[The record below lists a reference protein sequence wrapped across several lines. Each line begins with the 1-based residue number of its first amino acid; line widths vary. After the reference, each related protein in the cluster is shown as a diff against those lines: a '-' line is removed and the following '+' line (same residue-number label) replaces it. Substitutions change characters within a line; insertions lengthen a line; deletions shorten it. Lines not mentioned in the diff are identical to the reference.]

1 MTSPQALRLALP
13 LVLILTLVW
22 GTNWALFPYAVRE
35 VSVWTFRSIS
45 VTGAGLLLLAFAR
58 WRGLSLAVPRSQWG
72 TLVLAACVYLVVW
85 NITSTYAAVL
95 IPSGQAAI
103 LGFTMP
109 MWAALA
115 AWALFGERPTR
126 RVGLAIVL
134 AGVGVGLLIG
144 RGARVYADAP
154 LGFALGLVA
163 GIGWALGT
171 LVLKRRPIAAPP
183 LVLTGWQLLVAAV
196 PITLG
201 ALWFGEG
208 PWFIPSATS
217 VALIAYITVVPM
229 AVGNLAWF
237 SIVGLLPASL
247 AGLSSVL
254 VPIVAM
260 VAGAVIHGEPLG
272 PVQWVAMV
280 CCAGGLA
287 LALANP
293 SSKPKPASASTPTR

>member
-35 VSVWTFRSIS
+35 VSVWTFRAVS

-58 WRGLSLAVPRSQWG
+58 WRGLSLTVPQSQRG
-72 TLVLAACVYLVVW
+72 TLMLAACIYLVVW
-85 NITSTYAAVL
+85 NIASTYAAVL

-126 RVGLAIVL
+126 RVGAAIGL
-134 AGVGVGLLIG
+134 AGVGVALLIG
-144 RGARVYADAP
+144 RGAAVYADAP
-154 LGFALGLVA
+154 LGFALGLLA

-171 LVLKRRPIAAPP
+171 LVLKRRPIDASP

-196 PITLG
+196 PIGLG

-208 PWFIPSATS
+208 PWFMPSPGS
-217 VALIAYITVVPM
+217 IALIAYITIVPM

-260 VAGAVIHGEPLG
+260 VTGALIHGEPLG
-272 PVQWVAMV
+272 PVQWAAMV

-287 LALANP
+287 LALLKP
-293 SSKPKPASASTPTR
+293 SAKA